1 MRRPKF
7 STVIRSATCSTKDH
21 FEYNRQFWS
30 GLFSKAQRPILREV
44 FRQLED
50 RGTRYEPLLM
60 KLFPPETRPR
70 QREVLIEIYRK
81 GKIAEAFRAF
91 KKIYLEIVEKVI
103 DHLESQ
109 EAGDSSARS

>member
-1 MRRPKF
+1 M
-7 STVIRSATCSTKDH
+7 A
-21 FEYNRQFWS
+21 
-30 GLFSKAQRPILREV
+30 LFLTPM
-44 FRQLED
+44 
-50 RGTRYEPLLM
+50 PLSLAPRAVRDM

-91 KKIYLEIVEKVI
+91 KKIYLELVDVVI

-109 EAGDSSARS
+109 EAGNCCVRGR